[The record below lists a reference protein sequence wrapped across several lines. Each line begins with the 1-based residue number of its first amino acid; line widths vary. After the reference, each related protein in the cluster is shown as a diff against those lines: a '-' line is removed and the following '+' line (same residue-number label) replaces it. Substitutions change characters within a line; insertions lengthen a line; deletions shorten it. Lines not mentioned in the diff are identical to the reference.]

1 MHSNAALLHTLFT
14 ALDTHDHK
22 KMAEC
27 YHPDATFSDIA
38 FNLTGRKQIH
48 AMWHMIS
55 TTDIRATFEVVNV
68 DEATGLVH
76 LVDDYTFSDTGYAVH
91 NVIESN
97 FKFRHGLIIEH
108 ADSCDALTWA
118 RMAFGGLKGEIAGRF
133 HFLRSRA
140 ASGKLKKFVAS
151 HQEYA

>member
-1 MHSNAALLHTLFT
+1 MHSNATLLHKLFT
-14 ALDTHDHK
+14 SLDNHDHK
-22 KMAEC
+22 EMSAC

-38 FNLTGRKQIH
+38 FNLKGRKQIH

-55 TTDIRATFEVVNV
+55 ETDIRATFEVANTN
-68 DEATGLVH
+68 DETGLVH
-76 LVDDYTFSDTGYAVH
+76 LVDDYTFSDTGRAVH

-97 FKFRHGLIIEH
+97 FRFRHGLIIQH
-108 ADSCDALTWA
+108 ADSCDALKWA
-118 RMAFGGLKGEIAGRF
+118 RMAFGGLKGEIAGRC

-140 ASGKLKKFVAS
+140 ASGKLRKFVSA